1 MVELVA
7 ADHGG
12 RRARLR
18 ERLDEHDLPALLVT
32 HLVNVR
38 YLTGFT
44 GSNGALLVGPD
55 DDHTV
60 LFTDGR
66 YEAQAD
72 EQVPDLAHDI
82 GRGSLAERALDRVAA
97 ATLAF
102 EGDWLSYAIG
112 AKLLRTAR
120 DKGLDLTPTA
130 GHVEALRMVKDE
142 HELMALMEACS
153 ISDAV
158 FRRLTDH
165 LEPGLTERDVARFVD
180 RTGEDLG
187 SDGPSF
193 ETIVASG
200 PNGGKPHHRPT
211 ERRLEHGDLV
221 TIDFGALVAGYHADT
236 TRTVA
241 IGWPDDELA
250 RIHDVVREAQRAGRD
265 AAIDGATVGDVDR
278 AARQVIERAGFG
290 ERFVHPTGHALGLEV
305 HEQPT
310 VAAEGT
316 ATLCPNVAL
325 TVEPGIYL
333 PGVGGV
339 RIEDTVVVTPTG
351 PSRSLTDSP
360 RELLVL

>member
-1 MVELVA
+1 MVELVP
-7 ADHGG
+7 ADHVG

-18 ERLDEHDLPALLVT
+18 ERLAEHGLGTLLVT

-38 YLTGFT
+38 YLSGFT

-55 DDHTV
+55 DDHSV

-66 YEAQAD
+66 YEAQAA
-72 EQVPDLAHDI
+72 EQAADLAADI
-82 GRGSLAERALDRVAA
+82 GRGSLAQRALDRAATAGLGFEHDRLSYVAA
-97 ATLAF
+97 T
-102 EGDWLSYAIG
+102 
-112 AKLLRTAR
+112 KLLATAAE
-120 DKGLDLTPTA
+120 KGLELTGTA
-130 GHVEALRMVKDE
+130 GHVEALRTVKDE

-158 FRRLTDH
+158 FRRLAEH
-165 LEPGLTERDVARFVD
+165 LEPGLSEREVARFVD

-211 ERRLEHGDLV
+211 DRRIEPGDLV
-221 TIDFGALVAGYHADT
+221 TVDFGALVAGYHADT

-241 IGWPDDELA
+241 VGWPQDELA
-250 RIHDVVREAQRAGRD
+250 RIHDIVREAQQAGRD
-265 AAIDGATVGDVDR
+265 AATDGATVGAVDR
-278 AARQVIERAGFG
+278 AAREIIEEAGFG
-290 ERFVHPTGHALGLEV
+290 ERFVHPTGHALGLEI
-305 HEQPT
+305 HEEPT
-310 VAAEGT
+310 VAAEGA
-316 ATLCPNVAL
+316 ATLSPGVAI

-339 RIEDTVVVTPTG
+339 RIEDTVVVIAAG
-351 PSRSLTDSP
+351 PSRALTDSP